1 MKGLYSVISSRV
13 PQNILNHEDHITLD
27 LLDVVEHNSTITQ
40 RILATELGVALGLT
54 NSYLKR
60 CTKKGLIKVQ
70 QIPSNRYSYYLTPRG
85 FAEKSRL
92 TAEYLKQSFN
102 FFRRAKS
109 QSSELLKLCRDRRW
123 ARVALAG
130 KSNLT
135 EITILSAVELNI
147 ELVGIIDEVAADT
160 TSTYMKLRVVS
171 RLSELGT
178 LNALILTNMEN
189 LQETFDEAI
198 QFFPRDRVL
207 TIPLLGV
214 NRDRTEQLF
223 IAASDLGGG
232 K

>member
-1 MKGLYSVISSRV
+1 MYLVVSFRA
-13 PQNILNHEDHITLD
+13 PQNILNYEDHITLD

-70 QIPSNRYSYYLTPRG
+70 QIPSNRYSYYLTPHG

-92 TAEYLKQSFN
+92 TAEYLKQSFD

-109 QSSELLKLCRDRRW
+109 QSSKLLTLCRDRGW

-135 EITILSAVELNI
+135 EITILSAAELNI

-160 TSTYMKLRVVS
+160 TSTYMNLPVVS

-198 QFFPRDRVL
+198 QFFSRDRVL

-214 NRDRTEQLF
+214 NRDSTEQLV
-223 IAASDLGGG
+223 IAASGLGD
-232 K
+232 KE

>member
-1 MKGLYSVISSRV
+1 MKGLYSVISSRA
-13 PQNILNHEDHITLD
+13 PQNILTHEDHITLD

-70 QIPSNRYSYYLTPRG
+70 QIPSNRYSYYLTPHG

-92 TAEYLKQSFN
+92 TAEYLKQSFD

-109 QSSELLKLCRDRRW
+109 QSSKLLTLCRDRGW

-135 EITILSAVELNI
+135 EITILSAAELNI

-160 TSTYMKLRVVS
+160 TSTYMNLPVVS
-171 RLSELGT
+171 RLSELVT

-198 QFFPRDRVL
+198 QFFSRDRVL

-214 NRDRTEQLF
+214 NRDSTEQLV
-223 IAASDLGGG
+223 IAASGLGD
-232 K
+232 KE